1 MIAIRDAWGEKRVIP
16 NSDSPELG
24 TTFDTR
30 GKTMKKVL
38 LATTALALSAGVAHA
53 EIALSG
59 SAAMG
64 VARDGL
70 GGGAHAS
77 NDGEFHAYSTGALT
91 ATMSGASDSGLTF
104 GAAIT
109 IATGTAYALADDDGF
124 YDEALAGSTE
134 VYVAGGFGKIA
145 MKVNAAGLG
154 QYKAY
159 WGDSAKGYDLEYTHS
174 MGGLSVGLRADIDD
188 DQGTGVGETRDGRY
202 SLNLGYAQDAVS
214 ASLAYDADGAWGAS
228 GSYTMGAITAT
239 LGTDDASVSSIKVAY
254 AADGMSA
261 SFKTNTDSDWDLA
274 AGYSANGM
282 SVGVELN
289 ESNDWS
295 ATAGYDLGGGAA
307 LAAGMNSDDDA
318 HVGMSF
324 SF

>member
-1 MIAIRDAWGEKRVIP
+1 MIAIRNAWGEKRSIP

-38 LATTALALSAGVAHA
+38 LATTAMALSAGVAHA

-64 VARDGL
+64 VGRDGEAT
-70 GGGAHAS
+70 GYHT
-77 NDGEFHAYSTGALT
+77 DGEFHAYSTAGLT
-91 ATMSGASDSGLTF
+91 ITMSGASDSGLTF
-104 GAAIT
+104 GAGFT
-109 IATGTAYALADDDGF
+109 LGTGTAYYFADDDGF
-124 YDEALAGSTE
+124 AAEDNATSTE

-145 MKVNAAGLG
+145 MKVNTAGLG

-159 WGDSAKGYDLEYTHS
+159 QTDDAKGYDLQYTHS
-174 MGGLSVGLRADIDD
+174 MGALSVGLRAD
-188 DQGTGVGETRDGRY
+188 VDGDAADGDY
-202 SLNLGYAQDAVS
+202 SVSLGYAQDAVS

-274 AGYSANGM
+274 AGYSANGI
-282 SVGVELN
+282 SVGVELD
-289 ESNDWS
+289 ESDVWS

-307 LAAGMNSDDDA
+307 LAAGINSGDDA
-318 HVGMSF
+318 YVGMNF

>member
-1 MIAIRDAWGEKRVIP
+1 
-16 NSDSPELG
+16 
-24 TTFDTR
+24 
-30 GKTMKKVL
+30 MKKVL
-38 LATTALALSAGVAHA
+38 LATTALVMTAGVAAA
-53 EIALSG
+53 EVSLSG

-64 VARDGL
+64 VGRDGDL
-70 GGGAHAS
+70 TVTDVH
-77 NDGEFHAYSTGALT
+77 NDTDFHAYSSAALT
-91 ATMSGASDSGLTF
+91 ATMSGESDSGLTF
-104 GAAIT
+104 GAAVT
-109 IATGTAYALADDDGF
+109 LSMGTSYAFADDDGF
-124 YDEALAGSTE
+124 NAESAGTSSE

-145 MKVNAAGLG
+145 MKVNAEGLG

-159 WGDSAKGYDLEYTHS
+159 QTDDAKGYDLQYTHS
-174 MGGLSVGLRADIDD
+174 MGALSVGLRAD
-188 DQGTGVGETRDGRY
+188 VDGDAADGDY
-202 SLNLGYAQDAVS
+202 SVSLGYAQDAVS

-274 AGYSANGM
+274 AGYSANGI
-282 SVGVELN
+282 SVGVEMD
-289 ESNDWS
+289 ESDVWS

-307 LAAGMNSDDDA
+307 LAAGVNSSDDA

>member
-1 MIAIRDAWGEKRVIP
+1 
-16 NSDSPELG
+16 
-24 TTFDTR
+24 
-30 GKTMKKVL
+30 MKKVL
-38 LATTALALSAGVAHA
+38 LATTALVLMAGVAQA

-64 VARDGL
+64 VARDGEGS
-70 GGGAHAS
+70 GGL
-77 NDGEFHAYSTGALT
+77 NTDGEFHAYSTAGLT
-91 ATMSGASDSGLTF
+91 ITMSGASDSGLTF
-104 GAAIT
+104 GAGFT
-109 IATGTAYALADDDGF
+109 LGTGTAYYFADDDGF
-124 YDEALAGSTE
+124 AAEDNATSTE

-145 MKVNAAGLG
+145 MKVKTDGTG

-159 WGDSAKGYDLEYTHS
+159 QTDDAKGYDLQYTHS
-174 MGGLSVGLRADIDD
+174 MGALSVGLRAD
-188 DQGTGVGETRDGRY
+188 VDGDAADGDY
-202 SLNLGYAQDAVS
+202 SVSLGYAQDAVS

-239 LGTDDASVSSIKVAY
+239 LGTDDSSVSSIKVAY
-254 AADGMSA
+254 DADGMSA

-274 AGYSANGM
+274 AGYSANGI
-282 SVGVELN
+282 SVGVELD
-289 ESNDWS
+289 ESDVWS

-307 LAAGMNSDDDA
+307 LAAGINSSEDA